1 MERLL
6 DGPETWENILKTKS
20 MKKKDNLKELIAITD
35 KLITIKSF
43 YLLQDD
49 VRVDNEIRKELITI
63 INRLLSL
70 LQKRK
75 RIILDY

>member
-1 MERLL
+1 ME
-6 DGPETWENILKTKS
+6 
-20 MKKKDNLKELIAITD
+20 KKDNLRELIAITD

>member
-1 MERLL
+1 
-6 DGPETWENILKTKS
+6 
-20 MKKKDNLKELIAITD
+20 MKKKDNLKELITITD
-35 KLITIKSF
+35 RLITIKSF

>member
-1 MERLL
+1 ME
-6 DGPETWENILKTKS
+6 
-20 MKKKDNLKELIAITD
+20 KKDNLRELIAITD

-75 RIILDY
+75 RIILNY

>member
-35 KLITIKSF
+35 KLITIKCSI
-43 YLLQDD
+43 L
-49 VRVDNEIRKELITI
+49 
-63 INRLLSL
+63 
-70 LQKRK
+70 
-75 RIILDY
+75 ILDKGRKWKKKII